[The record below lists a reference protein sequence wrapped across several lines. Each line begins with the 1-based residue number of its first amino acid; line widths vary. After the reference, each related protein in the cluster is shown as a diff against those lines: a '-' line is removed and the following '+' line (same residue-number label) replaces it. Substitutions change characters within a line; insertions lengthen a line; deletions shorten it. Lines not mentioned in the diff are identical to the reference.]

1 MTKLGAKL
9 CVIAFRDWTLSV
21 IVKGRLNIKFSEKS
35 SFCINL
41 AETRVVKSEDF
52 FAKTSSEHLKS
63 EEILIPTTTT
73 KYQSIENNK
82 KQPTSSNMIEKNST
96 KFEVSKYD
104 LKCEKNNR
112 KNRAILKLLSQKID
126 GTQE

>member
-1 MTKLGAKL
+1 MVDEATL
-9 CVIAFRDWTLSV
+9 FSSNRSFEDWQEEMRSNGTDS
-21 IVKGRLNIKFSEKS
+21 IEEEIDF
-35 SFCINL
+35 
-41 AETRVVKSEDF
+41 KSEDF

-63 EEILIPTTTT
+63 EEILIPTTAT
-73 KYQSIENNK
+73 KCQSIENDK
-82 KQPTSSNMIEKNST
+82 KQPTSSNMIEKKSS